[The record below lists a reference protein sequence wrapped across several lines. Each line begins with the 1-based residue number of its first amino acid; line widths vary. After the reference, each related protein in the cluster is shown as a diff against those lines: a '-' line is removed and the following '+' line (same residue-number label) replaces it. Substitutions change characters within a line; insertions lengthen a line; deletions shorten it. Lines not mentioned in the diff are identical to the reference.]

1 MDGLSSYSLLNYG
14 EAQEPAKTYTPAP
27 MSSPSSSSSPV
38 TSTTHTD
45 ANSNEHVLRPMD
57 MTQIMNASLGLLLG
71 SPGVFL
77 AALVLANLPLLLW
90 QVGALTAPDAWFIP
104 PRYRSGQDLYGML
117 GLAGRIFTI
126 GKIDVPSTI
135 ALMVSLL
142 TSLLQ
147 SALIVPLVAAH
158 YRGRTL
164 SLLDALAVAQRAL
177 PRLLAAWA
185 LPFVTLLAAA
195 WVYAQSNVAAVFGV
209 VLLLVGFPCWL
220 FLSQVV
226 LLEDAAPGRAW
237 QRSAALLRR
246 RVVNIVG
253 TWLIFELI
261 FVVIT
266 ALPTF
271 VMGMSAALY
280 PPGPRLN
287 ALTILAGNLAILLIE
302 PLREAMATLLYFEQ
316 RRRRREKDA

>member
-1 MDGLSSYSLLNYG
+1 MS
-14 EAQEPAKTYTPAP
+14 AP
-27 MSSPSSSSSPV
+27 RA
-38 TSTTHTD
+38 D
-45 ANSNEHVLRPMD
+45 ANSIEHILRPMD
-57 MTQIMNASLGLLLG
+57 MTQILNTSLGLLLG
-71 SPGVFL
+71 SPGFFL
-77 AALVLANLPLLLW
+77 AAVALANLPLLLW
-90 QVGALTAPDAWFIP
+90 QVGALAAPDAWFIP
-104 PRYRSGQDLYGML
+104 PRFRSAQDLYGML

-126 GKIDVPSTI
+126 GKIDAPSTI

-147 SALIVPLVAAH
+147 SALIVPLVAAR
-158 YRGRTL
+158 YRGRSL
-164 SLLDALAVAQRAL
+164 SLLDALAFAQHAL

-185 LPFVTLLAAA
+185 LPFVTVLAAA
-195 WVYAQSNVAAVFGV
+195 WIYAQSNVAAVFGV
-209 VLLLVGFPCWL
+209 ALLLIGFPCWL

-226 LLEDAAPGRAW
+226 LLEGAAPGIAW
-237 QRSAALLRR
+237 RRSAALLRR
-246 RVVNIVG
+246 RVVGIVG

-261 FVVIT
+261 FVVLT

-302 PLREAMATLLYFEQ
+302 PLRETMATLLYFEQ